1 MTDHKEIENVTID
14 KEELL
19 QQIKT
24 DEIYASF
31 LEDIANNAKANDVFI
46 ENFEFYGKTLLQH
59 SHELFIKIPQKITP
73 EDYRLIFVKI
83 AQNIQKVTHYYNL
96 SNAINSALSGGNT
109 QKKAQIVQAIIK
121 YYEKRKIR
129 RPGQDVIDQL
139 AESYVSNSSTMILSS
154 KIIKDFWKTRLD
166 SLTEM
171 RKCMEQIGIS
181 MHSEMKYLDSSE

>member
-1 MTDHKEIENVTID
+1 MTDHKEIENVIVD

-24 DEIYASF
+24 DEIYATF
-31 LEDIANNAKANDVFI
+31 LEDIASNAKANDVFI
-46 ENFEFYGKTLLQH
+46 ENFEFYGKTLMQH
-59 SHELFIKIPQKITP
+59 SQELFIKIPQKVSP

-121 YYEKRKIR
+121 DYEKRKIR

-139 AESYVSNSSTMILSS
+139 AESYVSSSSTMILSS

-166 SLTEM
+166 ALTEM